1 MHLSD
6 RWVSTGLLGLD
17 DILNGLRLG
26 DNVVWRVDTIDDY
39 RAFAQRFV
47 ATALG
52 ESRRVVYCR
61 FADHE
66 PLLEEHPD
74 ITVYNLDAFRGF
86 ESFTVRLHTI
96 IGQEGVGVFYVF
108 DCLSDLLDAW
118 ATDTMIGN
126 FFAVTCP
133 FLFELDTVAY
143 FALLRGSH
151 SFKTVARIRAT
162 TQLLIDLHN
171 HDTIRYLHPLKVW
184 QRSSPT
190 MFLPHRQEQEAF
202 TPLASSFEATNLFV
216 TLRRS
221 GPETTEG
228 HLDHWDLLFL
238 KAADLITTPAC
249 DEQHRSMVNQL
260 CRILIGRE
268 ARILALALEHFTLD
282 DLLGIKSRLISTG
295 FIGGKAVGMLL
306 SRSILGKDRSQE
318 WQELLEPHDSWY
330 IGCDLF
336 SSYIVHN
343 GWWGLY
349 MEQRSPEGYFTAAAR
364 LRENLLY
371 GSFPDEIREEFQ
383 KMLEYFGQYPI
394 IVRSSSLLEDGFG
407 NAFAGKYDSFFCVN
421 QGSPEQRYQQFE
433 DAVRRIF
440 ASTMSHEAL
449 VYRQRRG
456 LDQQDERMAILVQR
470 VSGTLHRHYFF
481 PDLAGVAI
489 SYNTFV
495 WDREMDPRA
504 GMLRLVCGLGT
515 RAVDRLEGDYPRLVA
530 LDRPLL
536 VPHGKRE
543 DRRRFSQRDVDLLN
557 LTDNSLQT
565 VPFSRLLAERLD
577 IPVRLLAEP
586 DPGADTGRTEW
597 GHAGEKAWLL
607 TCGGLLETTPFA
619 AVMRSMVSALEAA
632 YHYPVDVEFT
642 VNMGRDDRMRI
653 NLVQCRPL
661 QTKGVQEKRVVIPA
675 RLSGKR
681 VLFRSVGNFMGGSMV
696 MPIKRVIVVDPE
708 QYESLSLTEK
718 YELARTVGRLNRLI
732 PDREECP
739 AMLLG
744 PGRWG
749 TSTPSLGVPV
759 GFAEISNVTVL
770 GEIAFSAGGLMPD
783 LSFGSHFFQDMVE
796 SDIFYV
802 ALFPE
807 RPDCQLDFPWLKCLP
822 NRLTELLPEAR
833 KFSPALHVYDIPEPH
848 LILMSDIISQQVVCF
863 HPHLKKKSPA

>member
-1 MHLSD
+1 MQLSEK
-6 RWVSTGLLGLD
+6 WVSTGLRGLD

-39 RAFAQRFV
+39 RVFVQRYV
-47 ATALG
+47 TAAM
-52 ESRRVVYCR
+52 EEARPVVYCR
-61 FADHE
+61 FAFHE
-66 PLLEEHPD
+66 PLLEERPGIKIH
-74 ITVYNLDAFRGF
+74 NLDAFRGF

-96 IGQEGVGVFYVF
+96 IAQEGIGVFYVF
-108 DCLSDLLDAW
+108 DCLSDLLNAW

-126 FFAVTCP
+126 FFVVTCP

-143 FALLRGSH
+143 FALLRDRH

-171 HDTIRYLHPLKVW
+171 HDNRRFLHPLKVW

-190 MFLPHRQEQEAF
+190 MFLPHLEEGELF
-202 TPLASSFEATNLFV
+202 IPLASSYEATNLFV
-216 TLRRS
+216 NLRRS
-221 GPETTEG
+221 GQETAEG

-238 KAADLITTPAC
+238 KADNLITTRAD
-249 DEQHRSMVNQL
+249 DEQRHSMVKQL

-268 ARILALALEHFTLD
+268 ARILALALEHFSLEE
-282 DLLGIKSRLISTG
+282 LLKIKSRLIGTG

-306 SRSILGKDRSQE
+306 ARAILGNDSSRE
-318 WQELLEPHDSWY
+318 WRTTLEPHDSWY

-343 GWWGLY
+343 GWWPLY
-349 MEQRSPEGYFTAAAR
+349 LEQRSQEGYFTAAAQ
-364 LRENLLY
+364 LGDNMLH
-371 GSFPDEIREEFQ
+371 GVFPDEIREDFQ

-421 QGSPEQRYQQFE
+421 QGTPEQRYQQFE
-433 DAVRRIF
+433 DAVRRIY
-440 ASTMSHEAL
+440 ASTMSEEAL
-449 VYRQRRG
+449 IYRQRRG

-470 VSGTLHRHYFF
+470 VSGKLYGNYFF
-481 PDLAGVAI
+481 PDLAGVAV

-495 WDREMDPRA
+495 WDKELDPKA

-536 VPHGKRE
+536 TTHKNRE
-543 DRRRFSQRDVDLLN
+543 DRHRFSQREVDLLN
-557 LTDNSLQT
+557 LTDNSFQT
-565 VPFSRLLAERLD
+565 VPFQRLLHEKHNL
-577 IPVRLLAEP
+577 PMSLLAEP
-586 DPGADTGRTEW
+586 ISDTIAERSNSTGAS
-597 GHAGEKAWLL
+597 WLL
-607 TCGGLLETTPFA
+607 TCSGLLENTPFA
-619 AVMRSMVSALEAA
+619 ADMRYMLHTIEAA
-632 YHYPVDVEFT
+632 YRYPVDVEFT
-642 VNMGRDDRMRI
+642 VNIANDGRMSI

-661 QTKGVQEKRVVIPA
+661 QTKGVQEKRVVIPGHF
-675 RLSGKR
+675 SGKS
-681 VLFRSVGNFMGGSMV
+681 VLFQSSGNFMGGSMV
-696 MPIKRVIVVDPE
+696 KPIKRVILVDSE
-708 QYESLSLTEK
+708 GYEALTLTAK
-718 YELARTVGRLNRLI
+718 YELARTIGRLNRLT
-732 PDREECP
+732 PDREEYP
-739 AMLLG
+739 VMLLG

-759 GFAEISNVTVL
+759 SFAEISNVTVL
-770 GEIAFSAGGLMPD
+770 GEMSFSAGGLMPD

-807 RPDCQLDFPWLKCLP
+807 RKDCRLDFSLLQSMPNLLK
-822 NRLTELLPEAR
+822 ELLPEAEQ
-833 KFSPALHVYDIPEPH
+833 FSSVLKVYDTPTPH
-848 LILMSDIISQQVVCF
+848 LILLSDIISQKVVCYR
-863 HPHLKKKSPA
+863 PQTKNSRPA